1 MTKTKRRQLSAK
13 VHELFQLLLEHP
25 EGLSTKDMWSQL
37 EAAHNGNGANR
48 NGANGNSANGLNGAN
63 GFTPSF
69 EEFSFFCVGAIK
81 AGWLVVERNH
91 WSVSS
96 EGKAAFAN
104 YGDAEQFITEAG
116 KRST

>member
-1 MTKTKRRQLSAK
+1 MTKTKRRQLTAK

-37 EAAHNGNGANR
+37 EAAHDG
-48 NGANGNSANGLNGAN
+48 NGANGNSANGQNGAN

-96 EGKAAFAN
+96 EGKEAYEN

-116 KRST
+116 KRSA